1 MPAPAEG
8 SATVFA
14 RVVLKRVFIA
24 ALAAGVLAGPAQA
37 QEVRS
42 LLMPGV
48 TYERQVQF
56 TAYGPV
62 AIHVLTAP
70 RPTGAYALKPVLSN
84 EVILGRETVSSMQAR
99 LSRDYTAAGV
109 NGDLF
114 DFNDGRPSSI
124 LMRSGVIDH
133 SSNPDRSSLGI
144 TADGTLLVDKV
155 RMFGTWRGTGERRPM
170 DVNHPPGANG
180 AALYTPSWGGS
191 TPAVEGTLEAVIDPL
206 PPATTGSDVSGPVVL
221 VKANG
226 GTPIPRTGAV
236 LVLRGTSAQRF
247 NVEAPVGTVMA
258 FRILLNPNWP
268 SAGVVDAIGGGPLL
282 VRDGKPVF
290 GAGEQFTTDQLARNP
305 RTGIGQLANGRIV
318 MVVTDG
324 RQRGYSV
331 GMTNFELAQTLVRL
345 GAVTGVALDAG
356 GSSTIAFDGTVL
368 NRPSDGAERAVSECL
383 CLLYS
388 GVYAPPASEPVLS
401 PNGDGVDE
409 TQQLSYKLTRPSN
422 VTVELD
428 GPGRAVRPLEA
439 GPKGPGV
446 YRFSWDGLSA
456 DGGQAPDGRW
466 ELSVSATDD
475 RGLATSAN
483 RGFLLNRTLAS
494 LSLRP
499 SAVRVTKRA
508 GGRLTASFNL
518 SRPARVTVRVETRA
532 GAVLAVASRKQL
544 QAGAQA
550 LTWNG
555 RAGSRPVRAGTYVL
569 RVIAVNEVGSM
580 DLTRQFSVRR

>member
-1 MPAPAEG
+1 LDAARG

-14 RVVLKRVFIA
+14 RVVLKRVVIA
-24 ALAAGVLAGPAQA
+24 AVVAGILAGPAQA
-37 QEVRS
+37 QTVRS

-70 RPTGAYALKPVLSN
+70 RPTGAYELKPVLSN
-84 EVILGRETVSSMQAR
+84 GVILGRETVSSMTR
-99 LSRDYTAAGV
+99 DLSREYTVAGV

-114 DFNDGRPSSI
+114 DWNDGRPSSI
-124 LMRSGVIDH
+124 LMRSGAVDH

-144 TADGTLLVDKV
+144 TSDGTLLVDKV
-155 RMFGTWRGTGERRPM
+155 RMFGTWRGIGERRPM

-180 AALYTPSWGGS
+180 ASLFTPSWGGA
-191 TPAVEGTLEAVIDPL
+191 TPAADGTVEAVIDPL
-206 PPATTGSDVSGPVVL
+206 PPATTGADVSGPVVL
-221 VKANG
+221 IKAG
-226 GTPIPRTGAV
+226 GNTPIPRTGAV

-247 NVEAPVGTVMA
+247 NAEAPIGTLMA

-268 SAGVVDAIGGGPLL
+268 SAGVLDAIGGGPLL

-290 GAGEQFTTDQLARNP
+290 RASEQFTTEQLARNP

-331 GMTNFELAQTLVRL
+331 GMTNFELAQTMVRL
-345 GAVTGVALDAG
+345 GAVTAMALDAG
-356 GSSTIAFDGTVL
+356 GSSTMAFDGTVL
-368 NRPSDGAERAVSECL
+368 NRPSDRPERPVSECL

-388 GVYAPPASEPVLS
+388 GVYAPPAAELVLS
-401 PNGDGVDE
+401 PNGDGVGE
-409 TQQLSYKLTRPSN
+409 MQGLSYKLTRPST
-422 VTVELD
+422 VTVQLD
-428 GPGRAVRPLEA
+428 GPGNAVRAVDS

-446 YRFSWDGLSA
+446 YRFSWDGSGT
-456 DGGQAPDGRW
+456 DGGAAPDGRW
-466 ELSVSATDD
+466 ELDVSAVDD
-475 RGLATSAN
+475 RGLTTSAN
-483 RGFLLNRTLAS
+483 RGFLLNRTLAG
-494 LSLRP
+494 LSLQR
-499 SAVRVTKRA
+499 SLVRVTKRS
-508 GGRLTASFNL
+508 GGRLAASFNL

-532 GAVLAVASRKQL
+532 GAVVAVASRQQL
-544 QAGAQA
+544 AAGTQTAI
-550 LTWNG
+550 WNG
-555 RAGSRPVRAGTYVL
+555 RAGKRAVGAGTYVL

-580 DLTRQFSVRR
+580 DLTKQFRVRR